1 MEDDNENENEKKDS
15 GKKKHIPWERVIE
28 IVKLVATVWV
38 ALLGSWITFQF
49 NEHQHEL
56 NRIEAIAKML
66 PQMSDSTQKSDGTNN
81 NQMGRDGA
89 MWAIFRTANNRT
101 MLRDLAALF
110 PEDIYR
116 VVSSIARTGELDN
129 DRDAL
134 IALQVSSEK
143 LAAQYSEDPSRAEL
157 ASKLYAQALNLR
169 ERKASDN
176 SPLRV
181 VELTKPFSQ
190 TGPTGDQLAHLM
202 SSINN
207 LADLHLKESLQ
218 AASKTKSASI
228 HWESKQLYKRAR
240 HLGQDTTDIQ
250 VMQQVLRADLA
261 LASMYTEDR
270 LPEDAF
276 KYLKEGLEI
285 ESKITGEDLTTHIK
299 SMDKNGSGFAGLP
312 ELKECIQDARARF
325 VQILEAHKD
334 KGVHLGLSPAAM
346 PAPAPAPAPA
356 PTK

>member
-1 MEDDNENENEKKDS
+1 MENDNQNKDPE
-15 GKKKHIPWERVIE
+15 KKKHITWERAIE

-66 PQMSDSTQKSDGTNN
+66 PQMSDSSQKADGTSNN
-81 NQMGRDGA
+81 RMGRDGA

-143 LAAQYSEDPSRAEL
+143 LATQYSEDPSRAEL
-157 ASKLYAQALNLR
+157 ASKLYAQALSLR
-169 ERKASDN
+169 ERKASDT

-181 VELTKPFSQ
+181 VELTNPLSQ

-218 AASKTKSASI
+218 SASKTKSTSI

-240 HLGQDTTDIQ
+240 HLGQGKTDVQ
-250 VMQQVLRADLA
+250 VLEQVLRADLA
-261 LASMYTEDR
+261 LASMYAEDH

-285 ESKITGEDLTTHIK
+285 ESKITGQDLTPHLK
-299 SMDKNGSGFAGLP
+299 SMDKNGNGFAGIN
-312 ELKECIQDARARF
+312 ELNECIGDAQARF
-325 VQILEAHKD
+325 VQILETYKD
-334 KGVHLGLSPAAM
+334 RGVHLGLSSS
-346 PAPAPAPAPA
+346 APSSPG
-356 PTK
+356 K